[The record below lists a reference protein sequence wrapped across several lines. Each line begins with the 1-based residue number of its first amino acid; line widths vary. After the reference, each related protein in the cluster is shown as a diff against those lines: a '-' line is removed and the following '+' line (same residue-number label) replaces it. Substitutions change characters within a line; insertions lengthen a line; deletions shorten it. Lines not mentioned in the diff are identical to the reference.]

1 MENPAARFRLIAFG
15 SPFAYNCH
23 SDSTAPAGTHEITG
37 REYAILSRIAQLFQ
51 NPLQFLYILPAI
63 IIGLTVHEWAHAY
76 AAYRLGDPTARN
88 LGRMTLNPIAHI
100 DPIGFIMLLLVGFG
114 WAKPVPINSRNFKHF
129 KRDDIIVSLAGIT
142 MNILVA
148 FVFSFIYVAGFLKW
162 GLGTNEAFTSIIGS
176 IISINLALAIFNLI
190 PIYPL
195 DGSHVLESLLIRK
208 IPRFFMFLHQYGQWI
223 LILLLV
229 TGLVST
235 VLGYLVSGITGG
247 FFTVA
252 AWFINLF

>member
-1 MENPAARFRLIAFG
+1 M
-15 SPFAYNCH
+15 
-23 SDSTAPAGTHEITG
+23 
-37 REYAILSRIAQLFQ
+37 SRIAQIFQ
-51 NPLQFLYILPAI
+51 NPLQLLYTLPAI
-63 IIGLTVHEWAHAY
+63 LIGLTVHEWAHAY

-88 LGRMTLNPIAHI
+88 LGRMTLNPLAHVDI
-100 DPIGFIMLLLVGFG
+100 FGFLMLILVGFG
-114 WAKPVPINSRNFKHF
+114 WAKPVPVNPRNFKNY
-129 KRDDIIVSLAGIT
+129 KRDDIIVSLAGIVT
-142 MNILVA
+142 NVIVA
-148 FVFSFIYVAGFLKW
+148 FLFSFVYVAGVLKW
-162 GLGTNEAFTSIIGS
+162 GLGTNTAFLSIFGA

-208 IPRFFMFLHQYGQWI
+208 IPRFFMFLRQYGQWI
-223 LILLLV
+223 LILLLF

-235 VLGYLVSGITGG
+235 VLGYLISAISGG